1 MVPNLSPMRL
11 LYNDDIF
18 ILDIYL
24 LSSSPSNRQTESI
37 K

>member
-11 LYNDDIF
+11 LYNDDIS
-18 ILDIYL
+18 ILNIYL
-24 LSSSPSNRQTESI
+24 LSSSSNRKAESI